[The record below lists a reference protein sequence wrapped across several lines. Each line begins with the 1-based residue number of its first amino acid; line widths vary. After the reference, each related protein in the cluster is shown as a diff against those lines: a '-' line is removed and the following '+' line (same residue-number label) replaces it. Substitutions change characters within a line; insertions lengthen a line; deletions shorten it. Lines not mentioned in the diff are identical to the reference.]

1 LYSDVGLGIGYK
13 VAMITAPFTMPKTLV
28 ESNALVLEMR
38 FVIEKLQLQIA
49 TLKRARFGSSSEA
62 VDSIV
67 DQMEL
72 TLEDLITEQ
81 AAILQNQPDIDKA
94 IADAEEKKK
103 PVRKPLPEHLPRDVT
118 EHLPNDGICDC
129 CGKAL
134 HKIGEDITEVLDY
147 VPASFRVK
155 RHVRLKMACRACD
168 IIKQA
173 PAISLPIEKGKPGP
187 GLLANVLVSK
197 YADHLPLYRQS
208 GMYAREGV
216 EISRNTMA
224 DWVGRSME
232 LVRPLV
238 DTIGKHVIAGPAIH
252 TDDTPVPVQ
261 APGSGKTKT
270 GRIWTY
276 LRDERDWQGDAAP
289 AAYYQYSPDRK
300 GARPQDHLKEYQG
313 FLHAD
318 GYAGYEKLYGS
329 GKITEVACM
338 AHVRRKFV
346 DIHKANGSPLAEE
359 AITRIAA
366 LYAIEKQIRR
376 QPPDIKRSV
385 RQKHAKPLFEALQKW
400 LPTQLNKIPA
410 KSTLAGAIRYAI
422 TRLKRLEVY
431 LTDGRLAIDNNPA
444 ERCMRPIALGRK
456 NFLFYGS
463 DKGGERAAAAY
474 TLLETAKL
482 NRINPQAYLTWVLGT
497 IADHPINRIDELLP
511 WNFSKSELKEAA

>member
-1 LYSDVGLGIGYK
+1 MGYII
-13 VAMITAPFTMPKTLV
+13 AMITAPFTLPKTLV

-38 FVIEKLQLQIA
+38 FVIEKLRLQI
-49 TLKRARFGSSSEA
+49 TGLRRAKFGSSSEA
-62 VDSIV
+62 IDSIV
-67 DQMEL
+67 EQMEL

-81 AAILQNQPDIDKA
+81 AAILQNQPDVVKSIT
-94 IADAEEKKK
+94 DAEAKQK
-103 PVRKPLPEHLPRDVT
+103 PIRKPLPEHLPRDIT
-118 EHLPNDGICDC
+118 EHLPNGGICDC

-134 HKIGEDITEVLDY
+134 HRIGEDVTEVLNY

-155 RHVRLKMACRACD
+155 QHIRLKMACRSCD
-168 IIKQA
+168 TVKQA

-187 GLLANVLVSK
+187 GLLAHVLTSK
-197 YADHLPLYRQS
+197 YMDHLPLYRQS
-208 GMYAREGV
+208 GMYARKGV
-216 EISRNTMA
+216 EINRNTMA

-238 DTIGKHVIAGPAIH
+238 DAIGRHVFAGPAIH

-261 APGSGKTKT
+261 APGTGKTKT

-276 LRDERDWQGDAAP
+276 LRDERDWQGDAVP
-289 AAYYQYSPDRK
+289 AAYYRYSPDRK
-300 GARPQDHLKEYQG
+300 GIRPQDHLKGYEGY
-313 FLHAD
+313 LHAD

-329 GKITEVACM
+329 GKVTEVACV
-338 AHVRRKFV
+338 AHVRRKFF
-346 DIHKANGSPLAEE
+346 DLHKANGSLIAKE
-359 AITRIAA
+359 ALEQIAA
-366 LYAIEKQIRR
+366 LYGIEKKIRR
-376 QPPDIKRSV
+376 QPPDIKRRV
-385 RQKHAKPLFEALQKW
+385 RQEHAKPLFDALQAW

-410 KSTLAGAIRYAI
+410 KSALAGAIRYAI

-431 LTDGRLAIDNNPA
+431 LIDGRLAIDNNPA

-482 NRINPQAYLTWVLGT
+482 NGINP
-497 IADHPINRIDELLP
+497 
-511 WNFSKSELKEAA
+511 